1 MFLLSLRFV
10 ALACFIN
17 FALFNTL
24 FMSSL
29 CLCLENGILVKYL
42 CSLSFVFSVDRF
54 NNLPKVFFNRHW
66 ILLQAQGIP
75 AVLSGR
81 DVIGIAK
88 TGSGKTAA
96 FLWPMLV
103 HIMDQPRLLKG
114 EGPIGLILV
123 PTRELALQIY
133 GEAKKFGRVYDLVI
147 SLVFS

>member
-1 MFLLSLRFV
+1 MFIRCS
-10 ALACFIN
+10 I
-17 FALFNTL
+17 LF
-24 FMSSL
+24 
-29 CLCLENGILVKYL
+29 
-42 CSLSFVFSVDRF
+42 
-54 NNLPKVFFNRHW
+54 
-66 ILLQAQGIP
+66 QAQGIP

-147 SLVFS
+147 SLHFFS